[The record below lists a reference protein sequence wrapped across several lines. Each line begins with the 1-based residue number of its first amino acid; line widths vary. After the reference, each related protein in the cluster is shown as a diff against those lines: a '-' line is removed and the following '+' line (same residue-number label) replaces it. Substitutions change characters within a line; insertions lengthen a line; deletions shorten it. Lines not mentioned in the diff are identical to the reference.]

1 MDYIINPLWFYL
13 ISILSTVSTL
23 SVLYFLLSLAAFI
36 FISIGFVSEAD
47 SREKRRNENG
57 NDDTYKWWKKAF
69 KISTMTLISSIMLL
83 VFVPSEKTMDK
94 MLIASVVTKQNVE
107 AGADF
112 TQDQISKLVDKIS
125 DAAVKVKTSNS
136 KDG

>member
-1 MDYIINPLWFYL
+1 MDYIINPWWFYL
-13 ISILSTVSTL
+13 ISILSTVSLL

-36 FISIGFVSEAD
+36 FIAIGFASEVD
-47 SREKRRNENG
+47 GREDRKNDNG

-69 KISTMTLISSIMLL
+69 KISTVTLVSSIILL
-83 VFVPSEKTMDK
+83 VFVPSENTMDK

-112 TQDQISKLVDKIS
+112 TQEQISKIVDKIS
-125 DAAVKVKTSNS
+125 DAAVKVKTS
-136 KDG
+136 K

>member
-1 MDYIINPLWFYL
+1 MDYIINPWWFYL
-13 ISILSTVSTL
+13 IGILSTVSFL

-36 FISIGFVSEAD
+36 LTAIWLGSEVD
-47 SREKRRNENG
+47 DREEKRNKNG
-57 NDDTYKWWKKAF
+57 NDDNYKWWQKAF
-69 KISTMTLISSIMLL
+69 KISTITLVSSIMLL
-83 VFVPSEKTMDK
+83 VLVPSEKTMDK

-136 KDG
+136 QGK

>member
-1 MDYIINPLWFYL
+1 MDYIINPWWFYL
-13 ISILSTVSTL
+13 ISILSTVSLL

-36 FISIGFVSEAD
+36 FIAIGFASEVG
-47 SREKRRNENG
+47 SREERRNENG
-57 NDDTYKWWKKAF
+57 NDDTYKWCEKAF
-69 KISTMTLISSIMLL
+69 KISTVILVSSIMLL
-83 VFVPSEKTMDK
+83 DFVPSEKTMDK

-125 DAAVKVKTSNS
+125 DAAVKVKTS
-136 KDG
+136 K

>member
-1 MDYIINPLWFYL
+1 MDYIINPWWFYL
-13 ISILSTVSTL
+13 ISILSTVSLL

-36 FISIGFVSEAD
+36 FIAIGFASEVG
-47 SREKRRNENG
+47 SREERGNKNG

-69 KISTMTLISSIMLL
+69 KISTVILVSSIMLL

-125 DAAVKVKTSNS
+125 DAAVKVKTS
-136 KDG
+136 K

>member
-1 MDYIINPLWFYL
+1 MDYIINPWWFYL
-13 ISILSTVSTL
+13 ISILSTVSIL

-36 FISIGFVSEAD
+36 FIAVGFASEAN
-47 SREKRRNENG
+47 SREERRNENG
-57 NDDTYKWWKKAF
+57 NDDAYKWWKKAF
-69 KISTMTLISSIMLL
+69 KISTVTLVSSIMLL

-112 TQDQISKLVDKIS
+112 TQDQISKLIDKIS
-125 DAAVKVKTSNS
+125 DAAVKVKTS
-136 KDG
+136 K

>member
-1 MDYIINPLWFYL
+1 MMDYIINPWWFYL
-13 ISILSTVSTL
+13 ISILSTVSLL

-36 FISIGFVSEAD
+36 FIAIGFASEVG
-47 SREKRRNENG
+47 SGEERGNKNG
-57 NDDTYKWWKKAF
+57 NDDTYKWWEKAF
-69 KISTMTLISSIMLL
+69 KISTVILVSSIMIL
-83 VFVPSEKTMDK
+83 VFVPSEQTMDK

-125 DAAVKVKTSNS
+125 DAAVKVKTS
-136 KDG
+136 K

>member
-1 MDYIINPLWFYL
+1 MDYIINPWWFYL

-36 FISIGFVSEAD
+36 FTAIGLGSEVD
-47 SREKRRNENG
+47 GREEKRNKNG
-57 NDDTYKWWKKAF
+57 NDDNYKWWQKAF
-69 KISTMTLISSIMLL
+69 KISTITLVSSIMLL
-83 VFVPSEKTMDK
+83 VLVPSEKTMDK

-136 KDG
+136 QGK

>member
-1 MDYIINPLWFYL
+1 MDYIINPWWFYL
-13 ISILSTVSTL
+13 ISVLSTVSLL

-36 FISIGFVSEAD
+36 FIGIGFASEVD
-47 SREKRRNENG
+47 SREERGNENG

-69 KISTMTLISSIMLL
+69 KISTVILVSSIMLL

-112 TQDQISKLVDKIS
+112 TQDQISKLIDKIS
-125 DAAVKVKTSNS
+125 DAAVKVKTS
-136 KDG
+136 K